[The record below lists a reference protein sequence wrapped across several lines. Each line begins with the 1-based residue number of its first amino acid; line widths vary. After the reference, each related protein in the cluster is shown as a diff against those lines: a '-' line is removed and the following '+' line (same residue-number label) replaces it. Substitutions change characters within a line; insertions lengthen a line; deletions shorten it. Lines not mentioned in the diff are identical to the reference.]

1 VQADYR
7 CFIKQLIIQG
17 KLKMKSSEIMQ
28 QVKLKAYGGPEQL
41 IVENLPAFPKPGAGQ
56 VLVDVEAAGI
66 NYVDIYQRK
75 GFYKTPSAMTPGLEG
90 VGRILAFGEGSGNIN
105 NPLQVGQRIAW
116 INTPGSYSTH
126 VLIPA
131 AEVIAIPEHFT
142 IEQALLFQSLTAQY
156 LVKEYRDI
164 KPGDRVLV
172 HSAAGGLGQLLV
184 QWFKHLGAWVVGTT
198 SNAVKADTAKTAGAD
213 AVIQYGSDYAFLE
226 ELLSLTNGQGVHL
239 AIDGVGAAT
248 LVNTL
253 KGLTRGG
260 TAVTIGSASGVP
272 PAIDT
277 SLLRDQCI
285 RLAGGSVFS
294 YTADPTELQQRAS
307 EVIKGLQEG
316 WLKVSKGTAY
326 LLSQVADAH
335 KDIESRN
342 THGKLYLIA

>member
-1 VQADYR
+1 MQRSIVK
-7 CFIKQLIIQG
+7 IK
-17 KLKMKSSEIMQ
+17 MMQ

-41 IVENLPAFPKPGAGQ
+41 IVENHSAFPKPGAGQ
-56 VLVDVEAAGI
+56 VLVHVEAAGI

-90 VGRILAFGEGSGNIN
+90 VGRILAFGEGGYNIN
-105 NPLQVGQRIAW
+105 NTLQLGQRISW
-116 INTPGSYSTH
+116 INTPGSYASH
-126 VLIPA
+126 VLIPV
-131 AEVIAIPEHFT
+131 AEAIAIPEQFT
-142 IEQALLFQSLTAQY
+142 IEQGLLFQSLTAQY

-164 KPGDRVLV
+164 KPDDRVLV

-184 QWFKHLGAWVVGTT
+184 KWFKHLGAWVVGTT
-198 SNAVKADTAKTAGAD
+198 SNETKAATAKAAGAD
-213 AVIQYGSDYAFLE
+213 AVIQYGADHAFLE

-307 EVIKGLQEG
+307 EVIKSIQEG
-316 WLKVSKGTAY
+316 WLKIAEGTAY
-326 LLSQVADAH
+326 DLNNIADAH
-335 KDIESRN
+335 RDIESRK
-342 THGKLYLIA
+342 TQGKLYLKI